1 MNMSSTLSKDFTD
14 LIVEMKSRGDAFA
27 VATVVRTVSVTA
39 AKPGA
44 KAIINQS
51 GEVVEGWIGGG
62 CARHAVVKAALE
74 SIADGETRLVSI
86 KPEELIQD
94 QESVGEQNEGVV
106 VARNMCPSKGS
117 MEIFVEPML
126 SNPALLIIGSSPVA
140 ETLAQMAATF
150 DLSVALFNG
159 NKTPVN
165 QQIPYLVYEND
176 NEIELQHP
184 HRYIIVATQGSGDLR
199 ALELAL
205 SLNARHVAFVGSGR
219 KIANLREKM
228 IAKGAEPASVA
239 SINGPAGMDI
249 GAVTPQ
255 EIALSILADIIK
267 IRRSHISNR
276 IGTP

>member
-1 MNMSSTLSKDFTD
+1 MNMSSIFSKDFTD

-62 CARHAVVKAALE
+62 CARHAVLKAALQ
-74 SIADGETRLVSI
+74 SIADGETRLVAI
-86 KPEELIQD
+86 RPEELIQD
-94 QESVGEQNEGVV
+94 QESVAELSGSVV

-126 SNPALLIIGSSPVA
+126 SNPALLIIGGSPVA
-140 ETLAQMAATF
+140 QTLAAMAAAF
-150 DLSVALFNG
+150 DLNVALYSDNMAC
-159 NKTPVN
+159 VN
-165 QQIPYLVYEND
+165 HQRPYRVYENGH
-176 NEIELQHP
+176 EIALEHP

-205 SLNARHVAFVGSGR
+205 SLNSRHVAFVGSGR
-219 KIANLREKM
+219 KIAHLREKM
-228 IAKGAEPASVA
+228 IAGGADSSNVERIHS
-239 SINGPAGMDI
+239 PAGMDI

-255 EIALSILADIIK
+255 EIALSILAEVIK
-267 IRRSHISNR
+267 IRRSHINNR
-276 IGTP
+276 MSTA

>member
-44 KAIINQS
+44 KAIISQS

-62 CARHAVVKAALE
+62 CARHAVLKAALE

-94 QESVGEQNEGVV
+94 QESVGEQSEGVV

-150 DLSVALFNG
+150 DLSVAMFSG
-159 NKTPVN
+159 NKTPVKSADT
-165 QQIPYLVYEND
+165 L
-176 NEIELQHP
+176 
-184 HRYIIVATQGSGDLR
+184 SG
-199 ALELAL
+199 
-205 SLNARHVAFVGSGR
+205 
-219 KIANLREKM
+219 I
-228 IAKGAEPASVA
+228 
-239 SINGPAGMDI
+239 
-249 GAVTPQ
+249 
-255 EIALSILADIIK
+255 
-267 IRRSHISNR
+267 
-276 IGTP
+276 

>member
-1 MNMSSTLSKDFTD
+1 MNMSSMLSRDFTD
-14 LIVEMKSRGDAFA
+14 LIVEMKNRGDAFA

-44 KAIINQS
+44 KAIINQG

-62 CARHAVVKAALE
+62 CARHAVLKAALE

-94 QESVGEQNEGVV
+94 QESAGEQGDGVV

-140 ETLAQMAATF
+140 QTLAHMAATF
-150 DLSVALFNG
+150 DLDVALYSD
-159 NKTPVN
+159 NKADIN
-165 QQIPYLVYEND
+165 HQLHYKVYEND
-176 NEIELQHP
+176 NEISREHP
-184 HRYIIVATQGSGDLR
+184 HRYVIVATQGSGDMK

-205 SLNARHVAFVGSGR
+205 ALSARHVAFVGSGR
-219 KIANLREKM
+219 KIAHLREKM
-228 IAKGAEPASVA
+228 ITSGADPSRVA
-239 SINGPAGMDI
+239 RIDSPAGMDI

-255 EIALSILADIIK
+255 EIALSILAQVIN
-267 IRRSHISNR
+267 IRRSPINNR
-276 IGTP
+276 ISTP